1 MLGNFSKGSRIA
13 FYIPRYEY
21 QRNTQDRPKIQSS
34 EWIKTCKY
42 FIESNEQIRQV
53 QDKNSTSTIVNK
65 EYLTNFLESTIQGKD
80 TNIVLYGNKV
90 EELPLKPDDNFH
102 LRTVTSIVT
111 EAFKIISNLSTSLE
125 NEGKKKLSLS
135 LKYYSLISE
144 NEVFDLLNNNLD
156 ENYRIINIKK
166 NPSKDIN
173 ASFTSEIY
181 ERNWIDHVMDINVK
195 SIDDIINV
203 FKQGFEFFQKS
214 KVINK
219 IREKSYNIPKLIVS
233 LKVKTSFK
241 PNERSLIRK
250 YESLAVLN
258 IIDFTAQDPN
268 LNNDG
273 NNFEIR
279 TILNIINGLKR
290 NLFYSPYLNP
300 PYWSQTQYSPR
311 DCQTLIVLFS
321 EASPTVLD
329 KEINDLL
336 ISSNIFS
343 DSKNRMTDTNNS
355 INNNEDLINKKND
368 SNKSNNTSNEN
379 ETSIENNKNNNTT
392 TNKKKNNKI
401 SITKIKTPEQIDAL
415 INNYQKQIKDYFDKD
430 IAKRDYIE
438 RLENELE
445 SCKKTLNRYT
455 ISDSFLRKKFLEM
468 NYNMK
473 MYKEQIDELNQV
485 LNEKNNQI
493 LDQNNQ
499 ILYQQQQI
507 EQSIT
512 NQDRSE
518 SDIDENKLEIE
529 GFSKSEVLLNI
540 NKKSENEEL
549 LEKEIQLYKENEKHY
564 VELLEDIEL
573 INSLKNN
580 ECETNKELIEYYLI
594 NLKSKFDIITQDLKS
609 INVLEN
615 SKIGNYNEKSTSI
628 NKTSIL
634 NANEQSSIINN
645 QNDNPISYEI
655 YRLNEILKEKEKENC
670 LLKDKI
676 KKIKSSVPPL
686 PHSTSQIYEKE
697 RTTKDSPLKS
707 VHNSNND
714 IFTSQINRIKELEK
728 ILKDVTS
735 ERDSNLNKI
744 SDLEFSLMKA
754 QALIISNTLN
764 KKEEEK
770 NSSKHNPTNNNNK
783 DEDNDEDEDE
793 NMKSNEN
800 NDPNIIS
807 TQNTSYYLSELS
819 SFIPPS
825 PPSISAFSPP
835 TSPTSIAS
843 EEETEPL
850 CLTENIFPNL
860 KKYKKNSRS
869 QTSHSQPYYNIKILN
884 QKFNKPGNRNT
895 LYVCDGIDNMFNNI
909 EDANSRQ
916 RISEKLSSLGL
927 DSLKKRNFEKEHRR
941 ANSIDC
947 FNIDYHNKPNLE
959 LLNKNKSYCFVNH
972 DDAKATKD
980 NSNKDYFIDNNKRNS
995 FYSNEYDNYDD
1006 ETSSDYLISSHN
1018 RNYSLVKDN
1027 NNEKDTYIKVPQ
1039 MVVEY
1044 DKSRI
1049 TIKSEEIEKHIP
1061 LNYILHDNKHGHNSN
1076 SNSPYQ
1082 QEKCFNNNKN
1092 NSQNVKNATNNN
1104 NTNYN
1109 SNINSNINMT
1119 NPININSNNT
1129 NNNNSNNRHSIYITN
1144 TYGNYS
1150 SYNNYGN
1157 YGSPNSA
1164 NAVSKR
1170 HDNHVVQKSK
1180 MKSSNSSSRIISS
1193 SIHKNEMNYLSSNN
1207 INPTIIGYN
1216 EVQKSLVD
1224 DDNMILNNE
1233 ILNELNINTTQEIN
1247 IIETEITNTIT
1258 SEEEDEDDSISK
1270 NESTTSKHES
1280 ISYSS
1285 NSESVINESEKQEF
1299 PSYIIKQ
1306 NDSTKFTY
1314 NENYNINQYDLSQSE
1329 ISSTN
1334 SSIKKHSKKT
1344 NTKPYNHYL
1353 KKSFNNN
1360 SKSKRKSIN
1369 TINNSN
1375 NTSRTFN
1382 NGKNNS
1388 YEGSNINYS
1397 SNIKINNSI
1406 EKKQKDKKRKIPV
1419 EKKIKGNNENVMKMT
1434 INESSNPNMKN
1445 STYNDKSFY
1454 LINNNMYNDSTYK
1467 ENKENIGNSN
1477 YNQPKKENI
1486 ERRKEKE
1493 ETSNLYKLSHRISKI
1508 FSSKKNNNNNNS
1520 NSSKRLSQISIDTL
1534 QSEKNNEHSNF
1545 FTPNFFHNESKRN
1558 SLAVTDH
1565 KRINYMGASDPYN
1578 ILEKEKFKKEH
1589 KHMINCIP
1597 KKNIIIS

>member
-869 QTSHSQPYYNIKILN
+869 QTSHSRHGSISSSNNTTKHIDNYNYYNSGSNFELNSPTKSIDTNNDEEPYYNIKILN

-1082 QEKCFNNNKN
+1082 VCSSPSSYTYENH
-1092 NSQNVKNATNNN
+1092 SQISSSSKSPYLA
-1104 NTNYN
+1104 
-1109 SNINSNINMT
+1109 NID
-1119 NPININSNNT
+1119 
-1129 NNNNSNNRHSIYITN
+1129 NNSNKISNQSLT
-1144 TYGNYS
+1144 S
-1150 SYNNYGN
+1150 S
-1157 YGSPNSA
+1157 
-1164 NAVSKR
+1164 
-1170 HDNHVVQKSK
+1170 H
-1180 MKSSNSSSRIISS
+1180 
-1193 SIHKNEMNYLSSNN
+1193 
-1207 INPTIIGYN
+1207 
-1216 EVQKSLVD
+1216 
-1224 DDNMILNNE
+1224 
-1233 ILNELNINTTQEIN
+1233 
-1247 IIETEITNTIT
+1247 
-1258 SEEEDEDDSISK
+1258 
-1270 NESTTSKHES
+1270 
-1280 ISYSS
+1280 
-1285 NSESVINESEKQEF
+1285 
-1299 PSYIIKQ
+1299 
-1306 NDSTKFTY
+1306 
-1314 NENYNINQYDLSQSE
+1314 
-1329 ISSTN
+1329 
-1334 SSIKKHSKKT
+1334 
-1344 NTKPYNHYL
+1344 
-1353 KKSFNNN
+1353 
-1360 SKSKRKSIN
+1360 
-1369 TINNSN
+1369 
-1375 NTSRTFN
+1375 
-1382 NGKNNS
+1382 
-1388 YEGSNINYS
+1388 
-1397 SNIKINNSI
+1397 
-1406 EKKQKDKKRKIPV
+1406 
-1419 EKKIKGNNENVMKMT
+1419 
-1434 INESSNPNMKN
+1434 
-1445 STYNDKSFY
+1445 
-1454 LINNNMYNDSTYK
+1454 
-1467 ENKENIGNSN
+1467 
-1477 YNQPKKENI
+1477 
-1486 ERRKEKE
+1486 
-1493 ETSNLYKLSHRISKI
+1493 
-1508 FSSKKNNNNNNS
+1508 
-1520 NSSKRLSQISIDTL
+1520 NSSKR
-1534 QSEKNNEHSNF
+1534 
-1545 FTPNFFHNESKRN
+1545 
-1558 SLAVTDH
+1558 H
-1565 KRINYMGASDPYN
+1565 KREKKPSNAHYDYHDSYINQSSN
-1578 ILEKEKFKKEH
+1578 TIKETLVQKFYH
-1589 KHMINCIP
+1589 KI
-1597 KKNIIIS
+1597 